1 MIYWTTYNF
10 TGYLLYKANI
20 IPMNSILK
28 TSFICTSLIGGYMI
42 YVYPRKLIVRYGE
55 RKYNVPYPIMIIGDL
70 ITHQLPLI
78 ECLYIPNQLAL
89 CGGYLFP
96 MMLSWYGLNKITVKD
111 TKKIYGISLER
122 LLLATSS
129 IFITVGLIN
138 HLPKIFNN
146 KLLSRN

>member
-55 RKYNVPYPIMIIGDL
+55 HKYNIPYPIMVVGDL

-78 ECLYIPNQLAL
+78 ECLSIPNQLSL

-111 TKKIYGISLER
+111 TKKIYGINLEK
-122 LLLATSS
+122 LLLATSG
-129 IFITVGLIN
+129 IFITIGMIN

-146 KLLSRN
+146 KLLS